1 MAKGKGIEA
10 RPRLFQLRPIN
21 FLARK
26 ESLLFFL
33 LPLYAPSP
41 LVMNTSFAGMLSI
54 QAGKNKYPAVVKSAL
69 LLLVFRWSA
78 LLEDSL
84 HFSRWMYTV
93 VDIYNEEEDTVIP
106 HSVHRAG
113 LSSCTSET
121 DCGFLN
127 CADPPAV
134 VFSFF
139 RLNKAPLFPPF
150 SHFLPPN
157 RIPLRPDRTDVGFS

>member
-54 QAGKNKYPAVVKSAL
+54 QAGKNKYPVVVKSAL

-106 HSVHRAG
+106 HSVHRA
-113 LSSCTSET
+113 
-121 DCGFLN
+121 D
-127 CADPPAV
+127 
-134 VFSFF
+134 
-139 RLNKAPLFPPF
+139 
-150 SHFLPPN
+150 
-157 RIPLRPDRTDVGFS
+157 